1 MSRRIKFWED
11 PKSVLSAA
19 NCPRD
24 EGYGYYGYSRRQQ
37 DEGITGCGHE
47 MSGSLEY

>member
-19 NCPRD
+19 NCL
-24 EGYGYYGYSRRQQ
+24 
-37 DEGITGCGHE
+37 E
-47 MSGSLEY
+47 MRGMVTMFTVDVNKMRV